1 MANLVQALIRERKSI
16 PNLIFIGTGVLTFF
30 GLFNGVIFLRLV
42 YSDVIKIHA
51 DAKVQGIQV
60 QGYK

>member
-16 PNLIFIGTGVLTFF
+16 PNLIFIGAGVLTFF
-30 GLFNGVIFLRLV
+30 GLFNGAIFLRLI
-42 YSDVIKIHA
+42 YSDVIKIHT
-51 DAKVQGIQV
+51 DTNVQGIQV